1 MFQLG
6 LIIRKSK
13 LKYGNMLL
21 FIKLHLEREIMAT
34 KNEPI
39 VKLQPGGKASILS
52 YDVPEPTS
60 YTGRSLVE
68 LRLDDEV
75 NTQQEG
81 INGRGYFKPIYYNY
95 QQWQGK
101 RELPENDET
110 LRAEVSR
117 SLQTGFFKAKYF
129 PNVVTR
135 TNLLAIRADDTPNAR
150 VSENAVLSSPTLAS
164 VGLAAPVRN
173 ILAQINSEVVAQR
186 MRAGERLN
194 IYRNMYGDFDYNFVP
209 EPKQA
214 RPRLYLVEIY
224 RLSSFLGD
232 YGAGRT
238 LKTFSLLPGEKT
250 KISIKTYTKSITNSK
265 NASSILDSFT
275 EESAKSFENDVRDEE
290 SDKRNEAESDEW
302 YVDAE
307 ASGGFNIG
315 IASASLK
322 VRGGYKGS
330 SNSAREQFNKKV
342 TNAAQKNSSRA
353 SAKRDVQVNTS
364 YEVKAE
370 SGEETSV
377 ERQIENINVSRTLN
391 FVFRQMNQE
400 FISIFHLVDVRIG
413 FFNGFGE
420 SKREVPLYEL
430 DSLID
435 EVMIDDDE
443 KRKGVRQIIIGEL
456 QNVFDYNNETQNLI
470 EEQPLIAPDGQ
481 PPLSYLRL
489 KKIVTTYKGDTD
501 DEGIEIKVPGII
513 LSANKYTMRT
523 EGVIVEAL
531 LGQGEALDDY
541 SKSLQEE
548 AIEAKQ
554 IANKLAD
561 AQLER
566 EKLAQKIVKEKDAE
580 AAEIFSQVFPPPVK
594 ADDTKEETGENP
606 DG

>member
-1 MFQLG
+1 
-6 LIIRKSK
+6 
-13 LKYGNMLL
+13 
-21 FIKLHLEREIMAT
+21 MAT
-34 KNEPI
+34 NNEPI

-60 YTGRSLVE
+60 YTGRGLVE

-75 NTQQEG
+75 KTPQEG
-81 INGRGYFKPIYYNY
+81 VSGSGYFKPTYYNIQEW
-95 QQWQGK
+95 QQN
-101 RELPENDET
+101 RELPDGDEL
-110 LRAEVSR
+110 LRAEVTK
-117 SLQTGFFKAKYF
+117 SLETGFFKPRYF
-129 PNVVTR
+129 PNVISR
-135 TNLLAIRADDTPNAR
+135 TNLLAIRSAVNASVLR
-150 VSENAVLSSPTLAS
+150 ASEGFSAEALRLSNPSLIS
-164 VGLAAPVRN
+164 VGLASPLRN
-173 ILAQINSEVVAQR
+173 ILAQIDPLVVAQR
-186 MRAGERLN
+186 MKEGERLN
-194 IYRNMYGDFDYNFVP
+194 IYRNMYGDFNYNFVP
-209 EPKQA
+209 EPKQV

-250 KISIKTYTKSITNSK
+250 KISIKTYTKTTTDFKS
-265 NASSILDSFT
+265 ASSILDSFT
-275 EESAKSFENDVRDEE
+275 EESAESFEKDIRDEE
-290 SDKRNEAESDEW
+290 SDKRNEAESDEY

-307 ASGGFNIG
+307 ASGGFNILV
-315 IASASLK
+315 AKADLK

-330 SNSAREQFNKKV
+330 SNSAREQFTKKV
-342 TNAAQKNSSRA
+342 TNATRKHSSRA

-364 YEVKAE
+364 YEVKSE
-370 SGEETSV
+370 TGEETSI

-400 FISIFHLVDVRIG
+400 FISLFHLVDVRIG
-413 FFNGFGE
+413 FFNGFAE

-430 DSLID
+430 DSLLD
-435 EVMIDDDE
+435 EVMVEDAE
-443 KRKGVRQIIIGEL
+443 KRNNIRQVVIGEL
-456 QNVFDYNNETQNLI
+456 QSVFDYNNELQDLV
-470 EEQPLIAPDGQ
+470 EEQPLIAPPGQ

-489 KKIVTTYKGDTD
+489 RKIVSTYRGETD
-501 DEGIEIKVPGII
+501 DEGIEINVPGII

-554 IANKLAD
+554 IANRLAV

-580 AAEIFSQVFPPPVK
+580 AAEIFSQVFPPPK
-594 ADDTKEETGENP
+594 TDDMKKEAGDISN
-606 DG
+606 G

>member
-1 MFQLG
+1 MT
-6 LIIRKSK
+6 
-13 LKYGNMLL
+13 
-21 FIKLHLEREIMAT
+21 T

-60 YTGRSLVE
+60 YTGRALVE

-75 NTQQEG
+75 KTSQEG
-81 INGRGYFKPIYYNY
+81 IDGKGYFKPIYYNY
-95 QQWQGK
+95 QEWQGK
-101 RELPENDET
+101 RELPESDET
-110 LRAEVSR
+110 LRTEVTKA
-117 SLQTGFFKAKYF
+117 LQTGFFQPKYF

-135 TNLLAIRADDTPNAR
+135 TNLLAIKATEPPVLRS
-150 VSENAVLSSPTLAS
+150 SENVEASALTISNPTLTS

-173 ILAQINSEVVAQR
+173 ILAQINPEVVAQR
-186 MRAGERLN
+186 MKAGERLN

-209 EPKQA
+209 NPKQA

-250 KISIKTYTKSITNSK
+250 KISIKTYTRTTTNFKS
-265 NASSILDSFT
+265 ASSILDSFT
-275 EESAKSFENDVRDEE
+275 EESAKEFSDDVHDEE
-290 SDKRNEAESDEW
+290 SDKRNEAESEEW

-315 IASASLK
+315 LAKADLK
-322 VRGGYKGS
+322 VKGGYKGS
-330 SNSAREQFNKKV
+330 SNSAREQFTKRV
-342 TNAAQKNSSRA
+342 TNATQKHSARA

-370 SGEETSV
+370 TGEETST

-400 FISIFHLVDVRIG
+400 FISIFHLVDVRVG

-430 DSLID
+430 DSLLD
-435 EVMIDDDE
+435 EVMVEDNDKHKQIRQVVID
-443 KRKGVRQIIIGEL
+443 EL
-456 QNVFDYNNETQNLI
+456 QNVFDYNNKPRNLV
-470 EEQPLIAPDGQ
+470 EEQPLIAPEGQ
-481 PPLSYLRL
+481 PPLIQSQTYLRL
-489 KKIVTTYKGDTD
+489 NKIVSTYKGDTD
-501 DEGIEIKVPGII
+501 DEGIEIKIPGII

-523 EGVIVEAL
+523 EGIIVEAL
-531 LGQGEALDDY
+531 LGQGEALDGY
-541 SKSLQEE
+541 SKGLQEE
-548 AIEAKQ
+548 AIKAKQ
-554 IANKLAD
+554 LANQLAS

-566 EKLAQKIVKEKDAE
+566 ERLAQKIVETKDE
-580 AAEIFSQVFPPPVK
+580 DAAKIFSQVFPPPP
-594 ADDTKEETGENP
+594 TKVNEEEP
-606 DG
+606 EPIPSP